1 MRKPMTEKQVDFCRA
16 VYEQVREVLFLRTPF
31 AEDREVIFRLNQR
44 ASSLGWCYVYDS
56 DLARI
61 EISEYALDDNGFPF
75 METLVH
81 ECIHAC
87 LPMYEHH
94 GSKFKQA
101 CVVCG
106 EHFGLTLSRLASPS
120 VTKEFVANQPNQPK
134 GKYEVVWEDGVS
146 TRYKTKRAWVV
157 KDLLAHGGSRVYK
170 LKTGETMRAK
180 LIVRGD
186 TQ

>member
-1 MRKPMTEKQVDFCRA
+1 MKKEMSEMQLDFCFN
-16 VYEQVREVLFLRTPF
+16 VYEQVQEVLFLRTTF
-31 AEDREVIFRLNQR
+31 AEDRAVIFQLNQQTR
-44 ASSLGWCYVYDS
+44 SLGRCHLYDS
-56 DLARI
+56 DLACI
-61 EISEYALDDNGFPF
+61 EISEYALDTDTGMPF

-94 GSKFKQA
+94 GSRFKRA

-120 VTKEFVANQPNQPK
+120 VTKEFIANRPR
-134 GKYEVVWEDGVS
+134 GKYKVVWEDGEY
-146 TRYKTKRAWVV
+146 TYYKTKRPWIV

-170 LKTGETMRAK
+170 LTTGEKMRAK
-180 LIVRGD
+180 LIVRED
-186 TQ
+186 

>member
-1 MRKPMTEKQVDFCRA
+1 MKKDMTEKQLNFCFN
-16 VYEQVREVLFLRTPF
+16 VYDQVQEVLFLRTQF
-31 AEDREVIFRLNQR
+31 AEDRIVTFNLNQQTR
-44 ASSLGWCYVYDS
+44 SLGQCHLYGP

-61 EISEYALDDNGFPF
+61 EISEYALDDNGLPF

-106 EHFGLTLSRLASPS
+106 EHFGLTLSRLAAPS
-120 VTKEFVANQPNQPK
+120 VAKTFIANQPK
-134 GKYEVVWEDGVS
+134 GKYEVVWEDGTA
-146 TRYKTKRAWVV
+146 TRYKTKKAWVV

-170 LKTGETMRAK
+170 LTTGETMRAK
-180 LIVRGD
+180 LIVRED
-186 TQ
+186 

>member
-1 MRKPMTEKQVDFCRA
+1 MLKTMTEKQVDFCRN
-16 VYEQVREVLFLRTPF
+16 VYSQVQEVLFLRTPF
-31 AEDREVIFRLNQR
+31 AEDREVIFKLNQR
-44 ASSLGWCYVYDS
+44 TRSLGRCYLYDS
-56 DLARI
+56 WMARI
-61 EISEYALDDNGFPF
+61 EISEYALDTKTGLPF

-120 VTKEFVANQPNQPK
+120 VTKEFVANQPR
-134 GKYEVVWEDGVS
+134 GKYEVVWEDGTA

-157 KDLLAHGGSRVYK
+157 KDLLTHGGSRVYK
-170 LKTGETMRAK
+170 LTTGETMRAN
-180 LIVRGD
+180 LIVRD
-186 TQ
+186 

>member
-1 MRKPMTEKQVDFCRA
+1 MRKPMSEMQLDFCLD
-16 VYEQVREVLFLRTPF
+16 VYTQVQDLLSFRTQF
-31 AEDREVIFRLNQR
+31 AEDRKVIFQLNQHTR
-44 ASSLGWCYVYDS
+44 SLGRCKLYDS

-61 EISEYALDDNGFPF
+61 EIREYALDDTGMPS

-106 EHFGLTLSRLASPS
+106 EHFGLTLSRLAAPS
-120 VTKEFVANQPNQPK
+120 VTKTFVANQPE

-146 TRYKTKRAWVV
+146 TRYKTKRVWVV

-170 LKTGETMRAK
+170 LKTGESMRAK
-180 LIVRGD
+180 LIVRD
-186 TQ
+186 

>member
-1 MRKPMTEKQVDFCRA
+1 MRKPMSEMQLDFCRD
-16 VYEQVREVLFLRTPF
+16 VYEQVQEVLFLRTPF
-31 AEDREVIFRLNQR
+31 AEDREVIFQLNQR
-44 ASSLGWCYVYDS
+44 TSSLGRCYVYDS
-56 DLARI
+56 GLARI
-61 EISEYALDDNGFPF
+61 EISEYALDDTGMPF
-75 METLVH
+75 MSTLVH

-94 GSKFKQA
+94 GSKFRQA

-120 VTKEFVANQPNQPK
+120 VTKEFVANQPK
-134 GKYEVVWEDGVS
+134 GKYEVVWEDGTA

-170 LKTGETMRAK
+170 LTTGETMRAK
-180 LIVRGD
+180 LIVREG
-186 TQ
+186 

>member
-1 MRKPMTEKQVDFCRA
+1 MRKTMSEKQLDFCRD
-16 VYEQVREVLFLRTPF
+16 VYEQVQEVLTPF
-31 AEDREVIFRLNQR
+31 AEDREVIFQLNQR
-44 ASSLGWCYVYDS
+44 TESLGRCYLYDS
-56 DLARI
+56 WTARI
-61 EISEYALDDNGFPF
+61 EISEYALDTDTGMPF

-120 VTKEFVANQPNQPK
+120 VTAKFVANQPK
-134 GKYEVVWEDGVS
+134 GKYEVVWEDGTA

-170 LKTGETMRAK
+170 LTTGETMRAK
-180 LIVRGD
+180 LIVRD
-186 TQ
+186 

>member
-1 MRKPMTEKQVDFCRA
+1 MLKNMTKKQLDFCLD
-16 VYEQVREVLFLRTPF
+16 VYAQVQEVLFLRTPF
-31 AEDREVIFRLNQR
+31 AEDREVIFKLNQR
-44 ASSLGWCYVYDS
+44 TSSLGWCHLYDS
-56 DLARI
+56 RTARI
-61 EISEYALDDNGFPF
+61 EISEYALDNGLPF

-106 EHFGLTLSRLASPS
+106 EHFGLTLARLASPS
-120 VTKEFVANQPNQPK
+120 VTKEFVANQPR
-134 GKYEVVWEDGVS
+134 GKYEVVWADGTA

-157 KDLLAHGGSRVYK
+157 RDLLAHGGSRVYK
-170 LKTGETMRAK
+170 LTTGETMRAK

>member
-1 MRKPMTEKQVDFCRA
+1 MLKPMMEKQVDFCLD
-16 VYEQVREVLFLRTPF
+16 VYAQVQEVLFLRTPF
-31 AEDREVIFRLNQR
+31 AEDREVIFKLNQR
-44 ASSLGWCYVYDS
+44 IRSLGRCYLYDS
-56 DLARI
+56 DLACI
-61 EISEYALDDNGFPF
+61 EISEYALDETGMPF

-94 GSKFKQA
+94 GSRFKQA

-120 VTKEFVANQPNQPK
+120 VTKTFVANQPR
-134 GKYEVVWEDGVS
+134 GKYEVVWADGTT

-157 KDLLAHGGSRVYK
+157 KDLLAHDGSRVYQ
-170 LKTGETMRAK
+170 LTTGETMRAK
-180 LIVRGD
+180 LIVRD
-186 TQ
+186 

>member
-1 MRKPMTEKQVDFCRA
+1 MRKAMSEMQVDFCRY
-16 VYEQVREVLFLRTPF
+16 VYEQVQEVLFLRTPF
-31 AEDREVIFRLNQR
+31 AEDREVIFQLNQR
-44 ASSLGWCYVYDS
+44 TESLGWCYLYDS
-56 DLARI
+56 RTARI
-61 EISEYALDDNGFPF
+61 EISEYALDDNGLPF

-106 EHFGLTLSRLASPS
+106 KHFDLTLARLASPS
-120 VTKEFVANQPNQPK
+120 VSKKFVANQPK
-134 GKYEVVWEDGVS
+134 GKYEVVWEDGAAK
-146 TRYKTKRAWVV
+146 RYKTKRAWVV

-170 LKTGETMRAK
+170 LTTGETMRAK
-180 LIVRGD
+180 LIVRD
-186 TQ
+186 

>member
-1 MRKPMTEKQVDFCRA
+1 MIKTMTEKQLDFCFH
-16 VYEQVREVLFLRTPF
+16 VYSQVQEVLFLRTQF
-31 AEDREVIFRLNQR
+31 AEDRAVIFQLNQR
-44 ASSLGWCYVYDS
+44 TRSLGRCHLYGS
-56 DLARI
+56 DLACI
-61 EISEYALDDNGFPF
+61 EISEYALDDTGMPF

-94 GSKFKQA
+94 GSKFQQA

-120 VTKEFVANQPNQPK
+120 VTKAFVSNQPR
-134 GKYEVVWEDGVS
+134 GKYKVVWEDGTS
-146 TRYKTKRAWVV
+146 TCYKTKRAWVV
-157 KDLLAHGGSRVYK
+157 KDLIAHGGSRVYK
-170 LKTGETMRAK
+170 LTTGEIMRAD

-186 TQ
+186 

>member
-1 MRKPMTEKQVDFCRA
+1 MRKTMSEMQLDFCRD
-16 VYEQVREVLFLRTPF
+16 VYEQVQEVLFLRTPF
-31 AEDREVIFRLNQR
+31 AEDREVIFQINQR
-44 ASSLGWCYVYDS
+44 TRSLGRCYVYDS
-56 DLARI
+56 WTARI
-61 EISEYALDDNGFPF
+61 EISEYALDNEGMPF

-120 VTKEFVANQPNQPK
+120 VTKEFVANQPK
-134 GKYEVVWEDGVS
+134 GKYEVVWEDGEHS
-146 TRYKTKRAWVV
+146 YYKTKRAWIV
-157 KDLLAHGGSRVYK
+157 KDLLAHGCSCDYT
-170 LKTGETMRAK
+170 LKTGETMRAQ
-180 LIVRGD
+180 LIVRD
-186 TQ
+186 

>member
-1 MRKPMTEKQVDFCRA
+1 MRKTMTKKQVDFCLD
-16 VYEQVREVLFLRTPF
+16 VYSQVQEVLFLRTPF
-31 AEDREVIFRLNQR
+31 AEDREVIFQLNQR
-44 ASSLGWCYVYDS
+44 TRSLGRCYLYDS

-61 EISEYALDDNGFPF
+61 EISEYALDDTGMPF

-120 VTKEFVANQPNQPK
+120 VTQAFVSNQSRN
-134 GKYEVVWEDGVS
+134 KYKVVWEDGE
-146 TRYKTKRAWVV
+146 YEYHKTKGAWIV
-157 KDLLAHGGSRVYK
+157 KDLLEHGGSCVYK
-170 LKTGETMRAK
+170 LTTGETMRAN
-180 LIVRGD
+180 LIVRD
-186 TQ
+186 

>member
-1 MRKPMTEKQVDFCRA
+1 MRKTMSEMQLDFCLD
-16 VYEQVREVLFLRTPF
+16 VYAQVQEVLFLRTHF
-31 AEDREVIFRLNQR
+31 AEDREVIFKLNQQTCN
-44 ASSLGWCYVYDS
+44 LGLCHLYDS
-56 DLARI
+56 DMARI
-61 EISEYALDDNGFPF
+61 EISEYALDDTGMPF

-120 VTKEFVANQPNQPK
+120 VTKTFVANQPK

-170 LKTGETMRAK
+170 LKTGEMMRAS
-180 LIVRGD
+180 LIVRD
-186 TQ
+186 

>member
-1 MRKPMTEKQVDFCRA
+1 MTEKQVDFCLN
-16 VYEQVREVLFLRTPF
+16 VYSQVQEVLFLRTQF
-31 AEDREVIFRLNQR
+31 AEDREVIFKLNQR
-44 ASSLGWCYVYDS
+44 TRSLGRCYLYDS

-61 EISEYALDDNGFPF
+61 EISEYALDDTGMPF

-94 GSKFKQA
+94 GERFKQA

-106 EHFGLTLSRLASPS
+106 EHFWLTLSRLASPS
-120 VTKEFVANQPNQPK
+120 VTKTFVSNQPRS
-134 GKYEVVWEDGVS
+134 KYKVVWEDGEYNY
-146 TRYKTKRAWVV
+146 YKTKGAWVV

-170 LKTGETMRAK
+170 LTTGETMRAN
-180 LIVRGD
+180 LIVRD
-186 TQ
+186 

>member
-1 MRKPMTEKQVDFCRA
+1 MRKTMTEKQVDFCLH
-16 VYEQVREVLFLRTPF
+16 VYSQVQEVLFLRTHF
-31 AEDREVIFRLNQR
+31 AEDREVIFQLNQR
-44 ASSLGWCYVYDS
+44 TRSLGRCYVYGS

-61 EISEYALDDNGFPF
+61 EISEYALDDKGMPF

-94 GSKFKQA
+94 GRKFKQA

-120 VTKEFVANQPNQPK
+120 VTKAFVSNQPR
-134 GKYEVVWEDGVS
+134 GKYKVVWEDGTS
-146 TRYKTKRAWVV
+146 TCYKTKRAWVV
-157 KDLLAHGGSRVYK
+157 KDLLEHGGSRVYK
-170 LKTGETMRAK
+170 LTTGETLRAD
-180 LIVRGD
+180 LIVRED
-186 TQ
+186 